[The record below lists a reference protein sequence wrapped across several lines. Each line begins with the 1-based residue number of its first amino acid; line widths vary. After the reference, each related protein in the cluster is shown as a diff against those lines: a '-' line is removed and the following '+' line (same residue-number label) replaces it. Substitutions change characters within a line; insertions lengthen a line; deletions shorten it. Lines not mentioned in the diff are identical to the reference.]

1 MNEASK
7 TLDRPSVAAAVAD
20 YLLQVNYRDYRP
32 DYRKVL
38 SVRRSDRTAWL
49 RDAGTPVRWEVYYFI
64 EGELFPE
71 PGATRLGLGQSLAG
85 LAEALV
91 EGIWDRLWVWN
102 GYDFTPTSYGLNQG
116 RYSDD
121 VEPGEAVDTR
131 GDQP

>member
-1 MNEASK
+1 MNEASR
-7 TLDRPSVAAAVAD
+7 TLDRPSVVAAVAD

-64 EGELFPE
+64 EGELFPVL
-71 PGATRLGLGQSLAG
+71 GATRLRTGQSPDE
-85 LAEALV
+85 LAEVLV

-121 VEPGEAVDTR
+121 VETGQAVDNR
-131 GDQP
+131 EDQP